1 MKEPNRHNF
10 TQAFL
15 DKLPNAEKGTRYMIY
30 DTEIPKLAIRVTDT
44 GSKSFVVLKLF
55 NYKTLKVTL
64 GKYPEMTIFN
74 ARKKAMEELNKIA
87 EGINPNDEKNKL
99 RSEMTLR
106 ELYNDFMERYS
117 KKKKKSWKHD
127 EREIPR
133 FLSCWFN
140 RKLSSITKQQ
150 VQILHEKI
158 RDENGL
164 YQANHLLERLSSM
177 YNRAIEW
184 GWDGKNPCV
193 GIKKFKTKARDRYL
207 LHDEVPRFFQ
217 ALKEDENEIVR
228 NYILLSLMTGA
239 RKSNVLAMRWEEI
252 DFGRKIWRIPE
263 TKNGFPLEVPLIEQA
278 YQLLLKIQETSTS
291 VWVFPSPVLEN
302 QHLQDPKK
310 AWKRILKRAGIE
322 NLRLHDIRR
331 TLGSYQALM
340 GTSLHII
347 GKTLGHRSL
356 GTTQIYA
363 RLADK
368 PIRDSMQNAVNEIY
382 KISEENEE

>member
-1 MKEPNRHNF
+1 MAEAKRHNF
-10 TQAFL
+10 TQAYL
-15 DKLPNAEKGTRYMIY
+15 DKLPNAEKGKRYMVY
-30 DTEIPKLAIRVTDT
+30 DTEVPKLAIRVTDT
-44 GSKSFVVLKLF
+44 GCKSFLVLKLF
-55 NYKTLKVTL
+55 NYRTLRITL

-99 RSEMTLR
+99 RSEMTLK
-106 ELYNDFMERYS
+106 ELYNEFMERYS
-117 KKKKKSWKHD
+117 KKRKKSWKHD

-133 FLSCWFN
+133 FLTPWFG
-140 RKLSSITKQQ
+140 RKLSSITTQQ
-150 VQILHEKI
+150 IQLLHEKI

-177 YNRAIEW
+177 YNRAIDW

-207 LHDEVPRFFQ
+207 LHDEIPRFFR
-217 ALKEDENEIVR
+217 ALNEDENETVR

-239 RKSNVLAMRWEEI
+239 RKSNMLAMRWDEI
-252 DFGRKIWRIPE
+252 DFERQIWRIPE
-263 TKNGFPLEVPLIEQA
+263 TKNGFPQDVPLIEQA
-278 YQLLLKIQETSTS
+278 LQLLLRIRETSNS
-291 VWVFPSPVLEN
+291 EWVFPSPVLEN

-310 AWKRILKRAGIE
+310 AWKRILKRAQIE
-322 NLRLHDIRR
+322 DLRLHDIRR

-368 PIRDSMQNAVNEIY
+368 PIRDSMQTAVSEIL
-382 KISEENEE
+382 KISDESEK

>member
-1 MKEPNRHNF
+1 MAETKRHNF
-10 TQAFL
+10 TQAYL
-15 DKLPNAEKGTRYMIY
+15 DKLPNAEKSKRYMVY
-30 DTEIPKLAIRVTDT
+30 DTEVPKLAIRVTDT
-44 GSKSFVVLKLF
+44 GCKSFLVLKLF
-55 NYKTLKVTL
+55 NYRTLRITL

-106 ELYNDFMERYS
+106 ELYNEFMERYS
-117 KKKKKSWKHD
+117 KKRKKSWKHD

-133 FLSCWFN
+133 FLTPWFG
-140 RKLSSITKQQ
+140 RKLSSITTQQ
-150 VQILHEKI
+150 IQLLHERI

-207 LHDEVPRFFQ
+207 LHDEIPRFFR
-217 ALKEDENEIVR
+217 ALYEDENEIVR

-239 RKSNVLAMRWEEI
+239 RKSNMLAMRWDEI
-252 DFGRKIWRIPE
+252 DFERQIWRIPE
-263 TKNGFPLEVPLIEQA
+263 TKNGFSQDVPLIEQA
-278 YQLLLKIQETSTS
+278 LQLLLRIRETSNS
-291 VWVFPSPVLEN
+291 EWVFPSPVLKD

-310 AWKRILKRAGIE
+310 AWKRILKRAQIE
-322 NLRLHDIRR
+322 DLRLHDIRR

-368 PIRDSMQNAVNEIY
+368 PIRDSMQAAISEIL
-382 KISEENEE
+382 KISDESEK